1 MYWSSWFSGSV
12 FRTVFVSGLWKSN
25 LGVISPLQLMSQA
38 VRRSHEFQHR
48 LKLSR
53 SSLIYSNL
61 CVCVCVRSHT
71 DLLSFAS
78 SAAARAAPAHACR
91 VSASEI
97 THSLIS
103 FYLNMFP
110 SLSESVWLSCANN
123 HTLYTCLAFIHVPV
137 WILRTCSG
145 ILD

>member
-1 MYWSSWFSGSV
+1 MGHKGGCVYWSSWFSGSV

-61 CVCVCVRSHT
+61 CVCACVRSHT

-78 SAAARAAPAHACR
+78 SAAAPAHACR

-110 SLSESVWLSCANN
+110 SLSESVWLSCSLTT
-123 HTLYTCLAFIHVPV
+123 TLFTPV
-137 WILRTCSG
+137 WPLSTYLSG
-145 ILD
+145 F